1 MKKRGLKDETL
12 KNNRKLL
19 IYLSKRVDLTKPED
33 VKGFIAELDKAES
46 YKRNLSLA
54 YWNYAKVQGF
64 EWDKPRYYQT
74 SRLPSIPS
82 DEKINMLIANAPK
95 KLALAISISRDT
107 GMRPVELMGLR
118 LSDIDMEN
126 GVVHPFTA
134 KHGAGRIL
142 KLRNT
147 TLNLLSSFL
156 SKRPE
161 LKPQERLFGGWT
173 SEYYGKYFRYHRN
186 TLAIK
191 LSDPSIKIV
200 KLYSLRHAFATRLY
214 NQTRNILLVKQQLGH
229 RRIETTLI
237 YTQLVSSND
246 EYVCQIASTIQEF
259 TSLLESGFEYVT
271 DYEGKKI
278 LRKRK

>member
-1 MKKRGLKDETL
+1 LT
-12 KNNRKLL
+12 
-19 IYLSKRVDLTKPED
+19 YLSKHVDLEKPED
-33 VKGFIAELDKAES
+33 VKGYIADLDKADS

-54 YWNYAKVQGF
+54 YWNYAKVHGI
-64 EWDKPRYYQT
+64 EWEKPRYYAT
-74 SRLPSIPS
+74 NRLPSIPS

-118 LSDIDMEN
+118 LSDIDIEN

-147 TLNLLSSFL
+147 TLNLLSSYL

-161 LKPQERLFGGWT
+161 LKPLDKIFGGWT

-186 TLAIK
+186 TLAVK
-191 LSDPSIKIV
+191 LSDPSIKTV
-200 KLYSLRHAFATRLY
+200 KLYSLRHAFATKLY

-229 RRIETTLI
+229 RRIETTLT
-237 YTQLVSSND
+237 YTQLVNVNE
-246 EYVCQIASTIQEF
+246 EYVCEIASTIEEF
-259 TSLLESGFEYVT
+259 TTLLESGFEYVS